1 MRCAWRG
8 LLSVGVPVLCAGRG
22 SRVRGRYIQSHLR
35 PAVLLID
42 PATDVQD
49 LLLLPLTCHERLSR
63 IMRRLYLP
71 NSIDSLRRGAG
82 VRATLLPK
90 HQHGAILLLPGAQ
103 PKNEQRPE
111 ADATIA
117 AGKLISHRHLC
128 FS

>member
-8 LLSVGVPVLCAGRG
+8 LLSLGVPVLCAGRG

-63 IMRRLYLP
+63 IMRRLFLP

-90 HQHGAILLLPGAQ
+90 HRQGAILLLPGAQ

-117 AGKLISHRHLC
+117 ARKLISHRHLC